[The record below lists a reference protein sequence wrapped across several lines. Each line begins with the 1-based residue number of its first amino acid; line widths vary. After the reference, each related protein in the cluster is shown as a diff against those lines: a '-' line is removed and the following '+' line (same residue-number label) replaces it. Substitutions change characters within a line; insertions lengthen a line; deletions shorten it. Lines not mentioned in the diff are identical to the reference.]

1 MARFHTSNE
10 FGDWDTVHNTLTA
23 TNALHQALKR
33 FPSVELLRA
42 VYDTAMSIYLDRFL
56 NLPSQRIPAPTSNG
70 ATDQL
75 PSDLLETMNSQQQ
88 VEESARIVTNF
99 VADASEPDDI
109 IATLAQAMLR
119 EDSTFHHFQIVD
131 AAIKQYQHRKPAPS
145 ARHSLVAMARFLAA
159 HYPTPRSINQ
169 TYNIA
174 VRLQRGDEIFAEG

>member
-1 MARFHTSNE
+1 
-10 FGDWDTVHNTLTA
+10 
-23 TNALHQALKR
+23 
-33 FPSVELLRA
+33 
-42 VYDTAMSIYLDRFL
+42 
-56 NLPSQRIPAPTSNG
+56 
-70 ATDQL
+70 
-75 PSDLLETMNSQQQ
+75 
-88 VEESARIVTNF
+88 
-99 VADASEPDDI
+99 
-109 IATLAQAMLR
+109 MLR